1 MSSIRLYRRELNNS
15 RFVSFRV
22 VYRETDLWIAVGAG
36 VPVPVLSA
44 AAEKLVVKLRYNL
57 DTYLHDHPHLKE
69 SLLPCP
75 VAADSPAILKQM
87 ATAANLAGVG
97 PMAAV
102 AGAFAE
108 EVGSMLAGQ
117 SAEVIVENGGD
128 LYINVLE
135 PVLVGLYAGSSE
147 ISGKLALRIKPE
159 QSPLGVCTSSGTVG
173 PSLSFGRADAAVVLS
188 SSTALA
194 DAAATA
200 LGNLVS
206 SPKDFD
212 RALAAA
218 EQIEGISGVLL
229 VCGDK
234 IAAWGEIE
242 LTRV

>member
-1 MSSIRLYRRELNNS
+1 MSGIRLYRRELNNS

-22 VYRETDLWIAVGAG
+22 VYRETDLWIAVCAGA
-36 VPVPVLSA
+36 PVPELSV
-44 AAEKLVVKLRYNL
+44 AAEKLTVKLRTAL
-57 DTYLHDHPHLKE
+57 DSYLKVYPHLKE

-75 VAADSPAILKQM
+75 VAADSPAILKKM
-87 ATAANLAGVG
+87 AAAANLAGVG

-108 EVGSMLAGQ
+108 EVGSMIATHC
-117 SAEVIVENGGD
+117 SEVILENGGD
-128 LYINVLE
+128 LYIRITE
-135 PVLVGLYAGSSE
+135 PVLVGLYAGNSK

-173 PSLSFGRADAAVVLS
+173 PSLSFGQADAAVVLS
-188 SSTALA
+188 SSTVLA

-218 EQIEGISGVLL
+218 EQIKGISGVLL
-229 VCGDK
+229 ICGDK
-234 IAAWGEIE
+234 IAARGDLE
-242 LTRV
+242 LIRV

>member
-1 MSSIRLYRRELNNS
+1 MSSIRVYRRDLSSS
-15 RFVSFRV
+15 RFASFRV

-36 VPVPVLSA
+36 APVAALSDT
-44 AAEKLVVKLRYNL
+44 AEKLVVKLRSAL
-57 DTYLHDHPHLKE
+57 EAYLSVHPHLKE

-75 VAADSPAILKQM
+75 VAADAPAILKKM

-108 EVGSMLAGQ
+108 EVGSMLAEQ
-117 SAEVIVENGGD
+117 SAEVLVENGGD
-128 LYINVLE
+128 LYIRVAE
-135 PVLVGLYAGSSE
+135 PVLVGLYAGSSK
-147 ISGKLALRIKPE
+147 ISGKLALRINPE

-173 PSLSFGRADAAVVLS
+173 PSLSFGKADAAVVLS
-188 SSTALA
+188 PSTALA

-200 LGNLVS
+200 LGNLVGN
-206 SPKDFD
+206 PQDFD
-212 RALAAA
+212 RALDAA

-234 IAAWGEIE
+234 VAAWGDLE

>member
-15 RFVSFRV
+15 RFASFRV

-36 VPVPVLSA
+36 EFVPALSA
-44 AAEKLVVKLRYNL
+44 AAEKLVIKLRCNL
-57 DTYLHDHPHLKE
+57 DTYLHDHHYLKE

-75 VAADSPAILKQM
+75 VAADAPAILKKM

-108 EVGSMLAGQ
+108 EVGLMLAEHT
-117 SAEVIVENGGD
+117 AEVIVENGGD
-128 LYINVLE
+128 LYVHVTE
-135 PVLVGLYAGSSE
+135 PVLVGLYAGSSK
-147 ISGKLALRIKPE
+147 ISGKLALRIKQG
-159 QSPLGVCTSSGTVG
+159 QSPLGLCTSSGTVG

-188 SSTALA
+188 ASTALA
-194 DAAATA
+194 DATATA

-212 RALAAA
+212 RAQYAA
-218 EQIEGISGVLL
+218 EQIDGISGVLL

>member
-15 RFVSFRV
+15 RFASFRV

-36 VPVPVLSA
+36 VPVPELSA
-44 AAEKLVVKLRYNL
+44 AAEKLVVKLRSAL
-57 DTYLHDHPHLKE
+57 DTYLDIHPHLKE
-69 SLLPCP
+69 GLRPCP
-75 VAADSPAILKQM
+75 VAADAPEILKKM
-87 ATAANLAGVG
+87 VIAANLAGVG

-108 EVGSMLAGQ
+108 EVGGFLAGYT
-117 SAEVIVENGGD
+117 SEVIIENGGD
-128 LYINVLE
+128 LYIRVTE
-135 PVLVGLYAGSSE
+135 PVLVGLYAGSSK

-159 QSPLGVCTSSGTVG
+159 QTPLGVCTSSGTVG
-173 PSLSFGRADAAVVLS
+173 PSLSFGMADAVVVLS
-188 SSTALA
+188 ASTALA

-200 LGNLVS
+200 LGNLVG

-212 RALAAA
+212 HALASA

-229 VCGDK
+229 VCRDK
-234 IAAWGEIE
+234 IAAWGDLE